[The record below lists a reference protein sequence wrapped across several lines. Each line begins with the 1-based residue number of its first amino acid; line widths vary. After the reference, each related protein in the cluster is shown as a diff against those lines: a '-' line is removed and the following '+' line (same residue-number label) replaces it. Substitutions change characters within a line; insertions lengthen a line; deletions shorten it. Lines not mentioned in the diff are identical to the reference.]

1 MSRETFRQLR
11 QKLMEML
18 DISREVTDEEILE
31 SIDELILTHLR
42 DSCYTL
48 KEKVQL
54 RQDLF

>member
-31 SIDELILTHLR
+31 S
-42 DSCYTL
+42 SMN
-48 KEKVQL
+48 
-54 RQDLF
+54 